1 MSTIVKRE
9 AWSRFVRH
17 GLAVLHW
24 SAPPSRAS
32 DSDSDSVSE
41 RIPLLRSNAH
51 TDVES
56 ASSALADSEI
66 NSEQEEGERTII
78 CKEPSF
84 AWLALVM
91 STACFGV
98 FLGAADT
105 TVIAT
110 LSGPVSSEFNSLRLL
125 SWLAT
130 AYLISN
136 AASQPISGRLTDIFG
151 RGPGL
156 VFANLA
162 FSIGNL
168 ICALA
173 TTQQAMILGRLIA
186 GIGGGG
192 LMSIPTFLASDLIP
206 LRKRG
211 MVGGIANI
219 WYGCG
224 TMAGARLVFLI
235 QVPRSVIS
243 TIVVYFLVK
252 VAPKQSDKSYL
263 KRIDFGGVFL
273 TSSFLALLVLGL
285 SSGGNVV
292 PWAHPLPPTAIL
304 LSIGVFVALF
314 RWEKTAS
321 QPIIPVKLLYNR
333 TVLTSCLASIF
344 CSAIALTSVFYIPLY
359 PHVRGDSATAAGLN
373 ILPVSFGTSTGA
385 LITGYLMKKTG
396 KYVGLVKICVLA
408 LIFGISMFTLQDEN
422 TSGWL
427 TSIAFLI
434 VGGGYTAVFGITQ
447 VACLAA
453 VDHTQQAVVTSCT
466 YLARSLG
473 GTVRI
478 TIASVIYQ
486 SILKSGLWER
496 FGDGPNARERIQRI
510 LDAMTE
516 LSNLPT
522 RWIEGV
528 MQSFMGA
535 FLCVWFMVL
544 AWAVLALICIS
555 PIRQHQLHVT
565 LERK

>member
-1 MSTIVKRE
+1 MSKTSDS
-9 AWSRFVRH
+9 WST
-17 GLAVLHW
+17 
-24 SAPPSRAS
+24 PSRRAG
-32 DSDSDSVSE
+32 DSGHVSE
-41 RIPLLRSNAH
+41 RTPLLRSDAADS
-51 TDVES
+51 DVES
-56 ASSALADSEI
+56 ASSTLVDPEP
-66 NSEQEEGERTII
+66 NSEGAGGERTII
-78 CKEPSF
+78 CNEPSF
-84 AWLALVM
+84 TWLALVM
-91 STACFGV
+91 STAWFGV

-105 TVIAT
+105 TIIAT
-110 LSGPVSSEFNSLRLL
+110 LSAPISSEFNSLRLL

-162 FSIGNL
+162 FALGNL

-173 TTQQAMILGRLIA
+173 TSQQAMILGRLIA

-206 LRKRG
+206 LRQRG
-211 MVGGIANI
+211 VVGGIANI

-224 TMAGARLVFLI
+224 TMVGAVFGGYLNDHSSMGWRLAFLI
-235 QVPRSVIS
+235 QVPPSLIS
-243 TIVVYFLVK
+243 AIIVYFLVK
-252 VAPKQSDKSYL
+252 VPPKQSDKSYL

-285 SSGGNVV
+285 SFGGNIV
-292 PWAHPLPPTAIL
+292 PWTHPLPPVTLL
-304 LSIGVFVALF
+304 LSVGVFIALF
-314 RWEKTAS
+314 RWERTAA

-333 TVLTSCLASIF
+333 TVLASCLASIF
-344 CSAIALTSVFYIPLY
+344 CSAIALTSIFYVPLY
-359 PHVRGDSATAAGLN
+359 LQVRGDSATAAGLK
-373 ILPVSFGTSTGA
+373 ILPVSLGTSAGA
-385 LITGYLMKKTG
+385 LGTGYLMKRTG
-396 KYVGLVKICVLA
+396 KYVGLVISCILA
-408 LIFGISMFTLQDEN
+408 LTFGVGMFTFQNEN
-422 TSGWL
+422 TAGWL

-473 GTVRI
+473 GTIGI

-486 SILKSGLWER
+486 STLRTDLWER
-496 FGDGPNARERIQRI
+496 FGDQPNAAERIQRI
-510 LDAMTE
+510 LDDMAE
-516 LSNLPT
+516 LGNLPNG
-522 RWIEGV
+522 WMEGV
-528 MQSFMGA
+528 TQSFMGA
-535 FLCVWFMVL
+535 FLSVWLMML

-555 PIRQHQLHVT
+555 PIKQHQLHVT
-565 LERK
+565 LDRK

>member
-1 MSTIVKRE
+1 MSK
-9 AWSRFVRH
+9 SSSN
-17 GLAVLHW
+17 W
-24 SAPPSRAS
+24 SASSRRAS
-32 DSDSDSVSE
+32 DSSHASE
-41 RIPLLRSNAH
+41 RTPLLRSSANS
-51 TDVES
+51 DVES
-56 ASSALADSEI
+56 ASSTLVDSES
-66 NSEQEEGERTII
+66 NSENVDGERTII

-84 AWLALVM
+84 AWLAVVM
-91 STACFGV
+91 STAWFGV

-110 LSGPVSSEFNSLRLL
+110 LSGPISSEFNSLRLL

-162 FSIGNL
+162 FSLGNL

-173 TTQQAMILGRLIA
+173 TSQQAMILGRLIA

-211 MVGGIANI
+211 VVGGIANI

-224 TMAGARLVFLI
+224 TMVGAVFGGYLNDHSSMGWRLAFLI
-235 QVPRSVIS
+235 QVPPSVIS
-243 TIVVYFLVK
+243 AIIVYFMVR
-252 VAPKQSDKSYL
+252 VPPKQSDKSYL

-285 SSGGNVV
+285 SFGGNIV
-292 PWAHPLPPTAIL
+292 PWTHPLPPTAIL
-304 LSIGVFVALF
+304 LSIGVFIALF
-314 RWEKTAS
+314 HWERTAA

-333 TVLTSCLASIF
+333 TVLASCLSSIF

-359 PHVRGDSATAAGLN
+359 LQVRGDSSTAAGLK
-373 ILPVSFGTSTGA
+373 ILPVSLGTTAGA
-385 LITGYLMKKTG
+385 LVTGYLMKRTG
-396 KYVGLVKICVLA
+396 KYVRLVISCILA
-408 LIFGISMFTLQDEN
+408 LTFGIGMLTFQNEN
-422 TSGWL
+422 SSAWL

-473 GTVRI
+473 GTIGI
-478 TIASVIYQ
+478 TIASVVYQ
-486 SILKSGLWER
+486 STLRTDLWER
-496 FGDGPNARERIQRI
+496 FGDQPNAAERIQRI
-510 LDAMTE
+510 LDDLAE
-516 LSNLPT
+516 LANLPNE
-522 RWIEGV
+522 WIEGV
-528 MQSFMGA
+528 IKSFMGA
-535 FLCVWFMVL
+535 FFHVWLMMF

-555 PIRQHQLHVT
+555 PIKQHQLHVT

>member
-1 MSTIVKRE
+1 MSK
-9 AWSRFVRH
+9 ALGS
-17 GLAVLHW
+17 W
-24 SAPPSRAS
+24 SAPSSRAS
-32 DSDSDSVSE
+32 DSDGDSVSE
-41 RIPLLRSNAH
+41 RTPLLRSSST

-56 ASSALADSEI
+56 ASSTLV
-66 NSEQEEGERTII
+66 NSEVHSEEEAEERTII

-91 STACFGV
+91 STAWFGV
-98 FLGAADT
+98 FLGAADA

-110 LSGPVSSEFNSLRLL
+110 LSGPISSEFNSLRLL

-162 FSIGNL
+162 FSLGNL

-173 TTQQAMILGRLIA
+173 TSQQAMILGRLIA

-211 MVGGIANI
+211 VVGGIANI

-224 TMAGARLVFLI
+224 TMAGAVLGGYLNDYSSMGWRLAFLI
-235 QVPRSVIS
+235 QVPPSVIS
-243 TIVVYFLVK
+243 AIVVYFLVK
-252 VAPKQSDKSYL
+252 VPPKQSDKSYV

-292 PWAHPLPPTAIL
+292 PWTHPLPPTAIL

-314 RWEKTAS
+314 RWERTAA

-359 PHVRGDSATAAGLN
+359 LQVRGDSATAAGLK
-373 ILPVSFGTSTGA
+373 ILPVSFGTSAGA
-385 LITGYLMKKTG
+385 LITGYLMKRTG
-396 KYVGLVKICVLA
+396 KYVGLVKSCVLA
-408 LIFGISMFTLQDEN
+408 LTFGIAMFTLQDEN

-473 GTVRI
+473 STVGI

-486 SILKSGLWER
+486 SVLRTGLWER
-496 FGDGPNARERIQRI
+496 FGDRPDAGERIQRI
-510 LDAMTE
+510 LDDLTE
-516 LSNLPT
+516 LSNLPSG
-522 RWIEGV
+522 WMEGV
-528 MQSFMGA
+528 MQSFMNS
-535 FLCVWFMVL
+535 FLSVWFMML
-544 AWAVLALICIS
+544 AWAVLALVCIS
-555 PIRQHQLHVT
+555 PIKQHQLHVT